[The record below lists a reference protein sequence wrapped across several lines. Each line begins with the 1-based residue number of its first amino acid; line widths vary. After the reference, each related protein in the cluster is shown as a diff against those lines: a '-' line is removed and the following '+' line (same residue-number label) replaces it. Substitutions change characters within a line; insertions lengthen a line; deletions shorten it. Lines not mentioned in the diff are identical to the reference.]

1 MVAASANLHQLYRV
15 SEPRVLSGKAIR
27 VLDNRPLLTTED
39 VRLHAWINE
48 RLAVVHR
55 EQHSLWAK
63 ARRFLF
69 ANRPN

>member
-1 MVAASANLHQLYRV
+1 MVAASANLHPLYRV
-15 SEPRVLSGKAIR
+15 SEPIVLSGRAIR
-27 VLDNRPLLTTED
+27 VLDNRPSLTAED
-39 VRLHAWINE
+39 IRLHAWINE